1 MHIINERFGETLI
14 GVIDVASGRQLSER
28 ELDDIAARFTA
39 EHSITLHRP
48 AILQNISFGLLKT
61 MLKTVEHEGF
71 MVFDA
76 QTQEMLFK
84 LKSPYY
90 LVSKF
95 LGRSNEGNLGRKLD
109 KRHVDEEYYP
119 LIDHI
124 RENQETFNRLAELEK
139 IAFIQQFLRESV

>member
-1 MHIINERFGETLI
+1 
-14 GVIDVASGRQLSER
+14 
-28 ELDDIAARFTA
+28 
-39 EHSITLHRP
+39 
-48 AILQNISFGLLKT
+48 
-61 MLKTVEHEGF
+61 

-76 QTQEMLFK
+76 HTQEMLFK

-95 LGRSNEGNLGRKLD
+95 LGRSNENNLERKLN

-124 RENQETFNRLAELEK
+124 RAHQATFNALTELEK
-139 IAFIQQFLRESV
+139 IAFIQQFLQDNI

>member
-1 MHIINERFGETLI
+1 
-14 GVIDVASGRQLSER
+14 
-28 ELDDIAARFTA
+28 
-39 EHSITLHRP
+39 
-48 AILQNISFGLLKT
+48 
-61 MLKTVEHEGF
+61 
-71 MVFDA
+71 
-76 QTQEMLFK
+76 MLFK

-124 RENQETFNRLAELEK
+124 RENQETFNRLEELEK